1 MSENKRDYNKD
12 LKAARYETQSEII
25 EPYPD
30 FLQKNDEKPKL
41 RVIKDDNFD
50 VKSWPMMDDSEDN
63 LTNALGYPLFG
74 IKKIEEEQ
82 AICEEEPEQIEEE
95 MVASPVVGPTVAEL
109 EQITEEAFNKGYSEG
124 QTQGFAQGL
133 EDGKKQGHEEG
144 LNLGRQEGQKLG
156 FDDGYKAGFEK
167 GQAEGFSQGNAQGLE
182 NGEQVVSAQV
192 QRFRH
197 LADSLASPLRNLD
210 DEVLDE
216 LVYMVSRLC
225 KVILK
230 DYLPL
235 SEETLKATILK
246 ATSLLPQNGKGA
258 SLEFNPDDLSVAISC
273 IGREYMLAQKWQF
286 TENPELNPGDV
297 KVVLG
302 KSQIKILAK
311 ERIDEL
317 LEKFLQNAKL
327 ANKQDDKFLGEETSI
342 NIEDKNIQNLNF
354 DNKDNEDL
362 NTKNMSQ
369 EL

>member
-1 MSENKRDYNKD
+1 MSNNRDYNKD
-12 LKAARYETQSEII
+12 LKASLYETQNEVI

-30 FLQKNDEKPKL
+30 FLQKSYAPPKL
-41 RVIKDDNFD
+41 KVIKDADFE

-74 IKKIEEEQ
+74 KKKLEPEPE
-82 AICEEEPEQIEEE
+82 ICEEEKEDTADDVESSQ
-95 MVASPVVGPTVAEL
+95 VVGPTVAEL
-109 EQITEEAFNKGYSEG
+109 EQITEEAFNKGFSEG
-124 QTQGFAQGL
+124 QSQGFAQGL

-144 LNLGRQEGQKLG
+144 VNLGREEGQKLG
-156 FDDGYKAGFEK
+156 YDEGYKAGFEK

-182 NGEQVVSAQV
+182 NGEMVVSAQV

-197 LADSLASPLRNLD
+197 LADALASPLRNLD

-230 DYLPL
+230 EALPL

-258 SLEFNPDDLSVAISC
+258 ELQFNGDDLSVAISC
-273 IGREYMLAQKWQF
+273 IGREYMQAQKWQF
-286 TENPELNPGDV
+286 NENPELKPGDV
-297 KVVLG
+297 KVLLG
-302 KSQIKILAK
+302 NSQIKLLAQ

-317 LEKFLQNAKL
+317 LESFLQNAKL
-327 ANKQDDKFLGEETSI
+327 VKHEDEP
-342 NIEDKNIQNLNF
+342 NIEEVTTNNEGENTQSLDLDNTNTENLN
-354 DNKDNEDL
+354 
-362 NTKNMSQ
+362 T
-369 EL
+369 